1 MQHRTARNVVSALMA
16 LVLVFTCNSAAFQP
30 LAMADAIANPGTG
43 SVPPAE
49 RGEGQAGRAQM
60 PQDVPDGGEEPVS
73 GADASAPLVEQAGED
88 PTTGG
93 GAEVE
98 AFAGAEG
105 SIVGMPPL
113 LAEPPAPLPAAGG
126 AVDVTDDRDQL
137 DLELVRF
144 SYVDAGGAERKIEP
158 NESGQYDFSSVSVA
172 SIAEMRMEIDF
183 SILKNDAA
191 RSIGAGDEF
200 RFSFPGELFL
210 LEDNEAVQE
219 ILSPAGEVI
228 ATYTIED
235 NIVVVVF
242 AQAVDID
249 EGNVDI
255 VGGVDCSF
263 ELNVDGLND
272 DEPTSAD
279 MQLQAGGPV
288 YTFIAPKKGSD
299 LKGIE
304 KTGVYN
310 KDDCTVTWTV
320 KVGTDPASAG
330 IPLKGVTVADVYDA
344 TLQTEV
350 GVYGPD
356 GATKLDVDETPD
368 GFSYTFLDDSPALAP
383 YELVVKATVASGVLE
398 AAVADDQVLS
408 NTVTMT
414 APEGSGVSVAGDP
427 SATGT
432 VSVPKYGISK
442 QGTPLN
448 SSTMAW
454 EIVVN
459 EGGVG
464 AAKDVVVYDRLDARA
479 TYSDGTLKV
488 NGTSVTVFDSAPDP
502 APSGTYA
509 VITAEDAGTHLLE
522 VRFAG
527 TVSAEQRITFETD
540 IDTGLMEDVDVAFP
554 NEAWITF
561 AWPNGYGPDP
571 SSFKPLNISTNF
583 QVAYLNKETPS
594 YNEHTG
600 VIDWAIKPSARTEEY
615 DKGTIADVINDDQ
628 EYVVGSVVVKNRG
641 VELTSDELARVFSY
655 DTATKTLSFT
665 FERPA
670 YSLNDIAIEYQ
681 SQAINFKNENMVDHV
696 YEDSAHLG
704 VYVGDEVK
712 FQADDA
718 ASRSFRNEFLAKT
731 SDYVVVD
738 DNSGSTG
745 YVHYRIVANGSQMPC
760 TNLKLEDDLSAL
772 VAKAMPGAGAGTEK
786 ALGIDDFAIDADT
799 AHAIKVTK
807 TKGSVETDVTN
818 SFDVSAWAANKKIV
832 ADFSA
837 DSRASYT
844 VDLYLTLK
852 KDVLLG
858 LEREFA
864 GSFSIDMSNTVSATA
879 DEFDGGTPAQVT
891 CEGAAQQGGIGEQLV
906 SKSSDRGRAS
916 DADDPYLEYRIDVNP
931 NGACLEGVVL
941 TDTFDPA
948 LAIDLSSVELY
959 RAQHGAGGAISE
971 EVGSKVAD
979 GWSKELVYDAAQ
991 ARTVLRVALP
1001 DGTASY
1007 VVKYRAR
1014 VVAPVKSGSVTNDA
1028 SMTSSN
1034 GPSGSSTC
1042 VTEVEESSWG
1052 WLTKKAAYKL
1062 VKADEFGGKASP
1074 IAGVTFNL
1082 YDDEG
1087 RTNLVATAISNAQ
1100 GIVAFYGLDL
1110 NKTYYYD
1117 EPKAASGYQTLAFD
1131 AGSNHFTTGAA
1142 GSSVVAGEATLNKRT
1157 TSDVEVAFAKTFSD
1171 PGSLSGL
1178 QSEFKLWLY
1187 PNGFDNAKKA
1197 AVVVS
1202 GADGAYAFSDG
1213 AGPGETI
1220 KNKASGGTLTFMGL
1234 PWGCYGLEET
1244 NPQPGYAAYEGMR
1257 RFEVVRPADDA
1268 SSAWSV
1274 NYDPFGTGAVDPAQ
1288 IANEKTAISVAKTS
1302 PNGTSLAGATLAV
1315 YATDESGGKMGT
1327 VVTSPFDGSSYAATI
1342 PGDAGNSFTWDLAGL
1357 PAGTYVLSE
1366 DAAPADP
1373 ELDRFEDVKFS
1384 VDVHGKARVESG
1396 PGTVA
1401 NSTTI
1406 KVSDD
1411 VAKATL
1417 KKLDQFGV
1425 GVAGAVIEL
1434 QKQGASEWETVEAWT
1449 TTAGETS
1456 KAFPVLRDTAYRFIE
1471 TTAPAGYLPASDG
1484 GAGYESCIEF
1494 AIDAYGK
1501 MTVLDA
1507 GLHNPSGLGSGDKGY
1522 GNAADAGEKAIIMR
1536 NERIVGQA
1544 SFEKRDSST
1553 AAMPL
1558 EGAQFDLY
1566 RVGAQGDGSDDA
1578 KVNQDGRFASG
1589 SDGTVTTVGSQLTN
1603 ALTGEAVANG
1613 LAPGAYYFK
1622 EVQTRDDFALP
1633 AGDAA
1638 NTPRFVIE
1646 ADGSNRYTW
1655 CAVESNGPKHVVPV
1669 YNADAE
1675 PAAMANA
1682 PLAAT
1687 VVVNKVGPVLDAG
1700 DQPLPGAAFRL
1711 SGTTA
1716 SGKTYERTVET
1727 ASQDATLNWEDSN
1740 GGAHVASVSK
1750 GQAAF
1755 VNVPTGSYTVVE
1767 TAPAS
1772 GYVLDATSYQ
1782 VTVDADAA
1790 GTTYAVGVDAGDG
1803 RVVRNEPTSVQ
1814 LDKVDNASS
1823 PQRLDGAKLVLSGAF
1838 ADGTAERKWV
1848 SGQEA
1853 WTLEGLLI
1861 VGETYT
1867 LTEEEPLDGFLAL
1880 PGAVAFKLTGTGAVE
1895 LEQNPAYFDGSKA
1908 AVLSESGLLSIR
1920 NMQELSFAKA
1930 ELYAE
1935 SCSDAS
1941 LGADGADA
1949 TRPLAG
1955 AGFTVYENVECTTI
1969 AKAVGGANAVAQSSA
1984 DGVVLLPTI
1993 EAGTYYVK
2001 ETKVPDAHISDGV
2014 VYQLV
2019 VAADGTMERFA
2030 SVGEAGIVGQVVNDV
2045 VRTDISIKK
2054 VSETDPSK
2062 TLPDS
2067 TYGLYRR
2074 ISAHGL
2080 FARAGVRPLSPDQPL
2095 DSSLQLVAKAMTD
2108 ADGMLTFK
2116 GILMDQEYVIQEL
2129 AAPDGSLVSKN
2140 PIVLSYETD
2149 EDGAPRLASFDDGS
2163 GTAEVDANGTVVWKE
2178 PQVTIRIDKKS
2189 PEGGL
2194 LAGAKLRIVD
2204 AAGAPVVGPW
2214 TSADS
2219 EGRVVEGELVAG
2231 KTYRLQELEAPE
2243 GYLKAEDVSF
2253 TVEDPRIAPGE
2264 AHTQHVEMVD
2274 ELVRDPAG
2282 GTVPPTR
2289 GPQQQGGILGSTGD
2303 PLASIVAVIVG
2314 AALCAACAAGAAT
2327 AHRRR
2332 RR

>member
-1 MQHRTARNVVSALMA
+1 MQHRTARNVVSAFMA
-16 LVLVFTCNSAAFQP
+16 FVLVFTCNSAAFRP
-30 LAMADAIANPGTG
+30 LAMAEAVAKPGTG
-43 SVPPAE
+43 QASPSE
-49 RGEGQAGRAQM
+49 RG
-60 PQDVPDGGEEPVS
+60 D
-73 GADASAPLVEQAGED
+73 EQAGQAEKQQD
-88 PTTGG
+88 APCVGEGPVFDAGANEALDETAEQGTTLQGDDGPTTAVPAKVEDSLCEALSLSAELSATGG
-93 GAEVE
+93 D
-98 AFAGAEG
+98 
-105 SIVGMPPL
+105 
-113 LAEPPAPLPAAGG
+113 
-126 AVDVTDDRDQL
+126 AVDVTDDREQL
-137 DLELVRF
+137 DLALVRF
-144 SYVDAGGAERKIEP
+144 SYVDVGGAEHKIEP
-158 NESGQYDFSSVSVA
+158 NESRQYDFSSIPIA

-183 SILKNDAA
+183 SILKDDVT
-191 RSIGAGDEF
+191 RSINAGDEF
-200 RFSFPGELFL
+200 RFGLPGKLFKMKG
-210 LEDNEAVQE
+210 NEMAQE
-219 ILSPAGEVI
+219 ILSPAGELI
-228 ATYTIED
+228 ATYTIKD
-235 NIVVVVF
+235 NTAVVVF

-288 YTFIAPKKGSD
+288 YTFIASKKGSD

-344 TLQTEV
+344 TQQTEV

-368 GFSYTFLDDSPALAP
+368 GFSYTFLGDSPALAP
-383 YELVVKATVASGVLE
+383 YELVVRATVASGVLE
-398 AAVADDQVLS
+398 AAVADDQVLK
-408 NTVTMT
+408 NTATMT

-509 VITAEDAGTHLLE
+509 VITAEDAGAHLLE
-522 VRFAG
+522 VHFAG
-527 TVSAEQRITFETD
+527 TVSAEQRIAFETD
-540 IDTGLMEDVDVAFP
+540 IDTGLMEDVDIAFP

-561 AWPNGYGPDP
+561 AWPNGCGPDP
-571 SSFKPLNISTNF
+571 SSFKPLDISTNF
-583 QVAYLNKETPS
+583 QVAYLNKKTPS
-594 YNEHTG
+594 YDEHTG
-600 VIDWAIKPSARTEEY
+600 VIDWTINPSTRTEKY
-615 DKGTIADVINDDQ
+615 SKGIVTDKINDDQ
-628 EYVVGSVVVKNRG
+628 EFIPGSVVVKSG
-641 VELTSDELARVFSY
+641 GETLSPEVLAQVFSY
-655 DTATKTLSFT
+655 DADTKTLSFT
-665 FERPA
+665 FDSPA
-670 YSLNDIAIEYQ
+670 YSLSDIAIEYQ
-681 SQAINFKNENMVDHV
+681 SQAINFKNENAVDHL
-696 YEDSAHLG
+696 YENSAHLD
-704 VYVGDEVK
+704 VYVDDEAK

-738 DNSGSTG
+738 DNNGSTG

-772 VAKAMPGAGAGTEK
+772 VAKAVPGAGAGTEK

-799 AHAIKVTK
+799 AHVIKVTK

-837 DSRASYT
+837 DPRASYT

-864 GSFSIDMSNTVSATA
+864 GSFSIEMSNTAIAMA
-879 DEFDGGTPAQVT
+879 DEFNEGAPVQVT

-906 SKSSDRGRAS
+906 SKSSDGTHAV
-916 DADDPYLEYRIDVNP
+916 DTDDPYLAYRIDVNP
-931 NGACLEGVVL
+931 NGADLRGAVL
-941 TDTFDPA
+941 IDMFDPA
-948 LAIDLSSVELY
+948 LAIDPSSVKLH
-959 RAQHGAGGAISE
+959 RATHSAGGAISDE
-971 EVGSKVAD
+971 LGAEVAE
-979 GWSKELVYDAAQ
+979 GWSKELVYDAAK
-991 ARTVLRVALP
+991 ARTVLRVGLP

-1007 VVKYRAR
+1007 VVEYRAR
-1014 VVAPVKSGSVTNDA
+1014 VVAPVKSGSVVNDV
-1028 SMTSSN
+1028 SMSSSN

-1042 VTEVEESSWG
+1042 TTAVDESSWG

-1082 YDDEG
+1082 YSDQG
-1087 RTNLVATAISNAQ
+1087 KTQLVATAISNER

-1110 NKTYYYD
+1110 DKTYYYD
-1117 EPKAASGYQTLAFD
+1117 EPKAANGYQALQYNADLNQFTTGG
-1131 AGSNHFTTGAA
+1131 AGSN
-1142 GSSVVAGEATLNKRT
+1142 VVAGEATLNKRT
-1157 TSDVEVAFAKTFSD
+1157 TSDVDVVFTKSFADS
-1171 PGSLSGL
+1171 GSISSP
-1178 QSEFKLWLY
+1178 QSEFRLWLY
-1187 PNGFDNAKKA
+1187 PNGFGNSKKV
-1197 AVVVS
+1197 AVSVS
-1202 GADGAYAFSDG
+1202 GSDGLYAFAGGSD
-1213 AGPGETI
+1213 PSSTI
-1220 KNKASGGTLTFMGL
+1220 TSKASGGTLTFTGL

-1257 RFEVVRPADDA
+1257 RFEVARPAGDA
-1268 SSAWSV
+1268 GGGAWSV
-1274 NYDPFGTGAVDPAQ
+1274 NYGPKAVGLLDPQSIV
-1288 IANEKTAISVAKTS
+1288 NEKTAIAVEKNS
-1302 PNGTSLAGATLAV
+1302 PDGTSLAGAKLVV
-1315 YATDESGGKMGT
+1315 YTTDALGGKTET
-1327 VVTSPFDGSSYAATI
+1327 VATSPFDGSLYAMTI
-1342 PGDAGNSFTWDLAGL
+1342 PDGTGNSFTWDLTGLAAG
-1357 PAGTYVLSE
+1357 AYVLSE
-1366 DAAPADP
+1366 DEAPTDSQLAK
-1373 ELDRFEDVKFS
+1373 FADVKLS
-1384 VDVHGKARVESG
+1384 VDAYGKAHVASG
-1396 PGTVA
+1396 SGTVA
-1401 NSTTI
+1401 NGTLV

-1411 VAKATL
+1411 VAEITL
-1417 KKLDQFGV
+1417 KKLDQFGA
-1425 GVAGAVIEL
+1425 GVAGAVIAL
-1434 QKQGASEWETVEAWT
+1434 QRQEGSSWIEVAEWT
-1449 TTAGETS
+1449 TTDAETS
-1456 KAFPVLRDTAYRFIE
+1456 RTFAVLRDTAYRFIE

-1507 GLHNPSGLGSGDKGY
+1507 GLHNPSGLDSGNKGY
-1522 GNAADAGEKAIIMR
+1522 GNAADADKKAIIMR

-1544 SFEKRDSST
+1544 SFEKCDSST

-1558 EGAQFDLY
+1558 EDAQFDLY

-1589 SDGTVTTVGSQLTN
+1589 VDGTVTTVGSQLTN

-1613 LAPGAYYFK
+1613 LAPGTYYFK
-1622 EVQTRDDFALP
+1622 EVQTRDDFVLP

-1655 CAVESNGPKHVVPV
+1655 CDVESNGPQRVVPV

-1755 VNVPTGSYTVVE
+1755 VNVPAGSYTVVE
-1767 TAPAS
+1767 TASAP

-1782 VTVDADAA
+1782 VTVDADVA
-1790 GTTYAVGVDAGDG
+1790 GTTYAVGVGAGDG

-1823 PQRLDGAKLVLSGAF
+1823 PQRLDGAKLVLSGTF
-1838 ADGTAERKWV
+1838 ADGTAEQKWV

-1861 VGETYT
+1861 VGETYM

-1920 NMQELSFAKA
+1920 NMRELSFAKV

-1955 AGFTVYENVECTTI
+1955 AEFTVYEDEGCAAPAKTVEG
-1969 AKAVGGANAVAQSSA
+1969 AGVVGVSGA
-1984 DGVVLLPTI
+1984 DGKVLLPSLK
-1993 EAGTYYVK
+1993 AGTYYVK
-2001 ETKVPDAHISDGV
+2001 EMKTPDAHVSDGA

-2019 VAADGTMERFA
+2019 IAADSTMERFA
-2030 SVGEAGIVGQVVNDV
+2030 PVGQSGIMGQVVNDV
-2045 VRTDISIKK
+2045 VRTDISLKK
-2054 VSETDPSK
+2054 VSETNPSK
-2062 TLPDS
+2062 TLPGS
-2067 TYGLYRR
+2067 TYGLYKRA
-2074 ISAHGL
+2074 SAQGP
-2080 FARAGVRPLSPDQPL
+2080 FARVGLPLLSAEQPL
-2095 DSSLQLVAKAMTD
+2095 DPGLQLIAKATTD

-2116 GILMDQEYVIQEL
+2116 GVLMDQEYVIREL

-2140 PIVLSYETD
+2140 PIVMAFAMG
-2149 EDGAPRLASFDDGS
+2149 EDNVPRLVSFDDGS
-2163 GTAEVDANGTVVWKE
+2163 GTARLDDDGAVVWRE
-2178 PQVTIRIDKKS
+2178 PQVIVDFSKEDESGAR
-2189 PEGGL
+2189 
-2194 LAGAKLRIVD
+2194 LAGAELAVVD
-2204 AAGAPVVGPW
+2204 AGGARVVGPW
-2214 TSADS
+2214 TSSGDVAHRS
-2219 EGRVVEGELVAG
+2219 EGVLVAG
-2231 KTYRLQELEAPE
+2231 ESYRLVELRAPDGYELAKDVAFVVDDPVLGPDE
-2243 GYLKAEDVSF
+2243 G
-2253 TVEDPRIAPGE
+2253 
-2264 AHTQHVEMVD
+2264 HVQAVWMVD
-2274 ELVRDPAG
+2274 QAAVG
-2282 GTVPPTR
+2282 GGFPPSASDAS
-2289 GPQQQGGILGSTGD
+2289 GGLTKTGD
-2303 PLASIVAVIVG
+2303 DLFSLGLLLGGVGLCATMVALAVAVR
-2314 AALCAACAAGAAT
+2314 C
-2327 AHRRR
+2327 RRKG
-2332 RR
+2332 